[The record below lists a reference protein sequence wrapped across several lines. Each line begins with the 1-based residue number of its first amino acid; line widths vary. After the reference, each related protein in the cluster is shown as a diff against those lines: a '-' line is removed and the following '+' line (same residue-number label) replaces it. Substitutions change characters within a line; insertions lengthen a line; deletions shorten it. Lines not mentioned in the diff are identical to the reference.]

1 MDITEVRIKL
11 ISGNDEKLLAFAT
24 ITIDGSFV
32 VRDLKIIDGGEGR
45 GLFLAMPSRKLTM
58 RCTRCSQKNH
68 IRAHY
73 CNHCG
78 MRFGGESTPPPA
90 RNANNSKRMRLHADI
105 AHPVNAQARDQIQ
118 KSVFEAYHAEVER
131 ANKPG
136 YVNRYDDYDAGPE

>member
-11 ISGNDEKLLAFAT
+11 ISGSDEKLLAFAT

-58 RCTRCSQKNH
+58 RCSRCGQKNH

-78 MRFGGESTPPPA
+78 LRSNETGSGSQRQSVT
-90 RNANNSKRMRLHADI
+90 NKRLRLHADI
-105 AHPVNAQARDQIQ
+105 AHPVNAQARDQVQ
-118 KSVFEAYHAEVER
+118 KAVFDAYHVERER
-131 ANKPG
+131 ANTPG
-136 YVNRYDDYDAGPE
+136 YVNRYDEYDAGPE

>member
-1 MDITEVRIKL
+1 MEISEVRIKL
-11 ISGNDEKLLAFAT
+11 ISGSDEKLLAFAT

-32 VRDLKIIDGGEGR
+32 VRDLKIIDGGDGR

-58 RCTRCSQKNH
+58 RSTRCSQKNH

-78 MRFGGESTPPPA
+78 IRFTAESTPPNPN
-90 RNANNSKRMRLHADI
+90 RSGKRLRLHADI
-105 AHPVNAQARDQIQ
+105 AHPVNADARDLIQ
-118 KSVFEAYHAEVER
+118 KTVFEAYHAEQER
-131 ANKPG
+131 AVKPG